1 MMASCKI
8 VRRCLAATVLGAA
21 VLSLGGCGGGGGASF
36 DPGNFFSGLKP
47 DTGSGEGFT
56 VFQGAAE
63 APAVRPATAA
73 DLVGPDGRCEGGAAA
88 GASAQRIS
96 LTMTECEMVA
106 VSGPPDQV
114 NVGAGDIQDRRT
126 VLTYNKGEH
135 AGIYTFVSGR
145 LKIMDELPGPVK
157 PEPKKR
163 VVKKPAPK
171 RPAAKPPASKPPASK
186 PPASKPAPR
195 KPQASKPAAT
205 TPAPSA
211 PAVAPA
217 Q

>member
-1 MMASCKI
+1 MMANCKI
-8 VRRCLAATVLGAA
+8 VRRCLAAAMLGAA
-21 VLSLGGCGGGGGASF
+21 VLGLGGCGGVGVGTSF
-36 DPGNFFSGLKP
+36 NPGNFFSGLVP
-47 DTGSGEGFT
+47 DTNSGENIT

-114 NVGAGDIQDRRT
+114 SVGAGDIKDRRT
-126 VLTYNKGEH
+126 VLTYTKGEH
-135 AGIYTFVSGR
+135 AGIYTFAYGR
-145 LKIMDELPGPVK
+145 LKIMDELPGPAK

-163 VVKKPAPK
+163 VVKKPPPK
-171 RPAAKPPASKPPASK
+171 RPATSRPPAAKPPAAKPRARKPPA
-186 PPASKPAPR
+186 AN
-195 KPQASKPAAT
+195 
-205 TPAPSA
+205 PAPSS
-211 PAVAPA
+211 PAAAPA